1 MGTKEDF
8 IKQELAKSG
17 FDLEDNV
24 ASVFRK
30 LKNFEV
36 EPSYNFTDWQTGDVR
51 ELDLRV
57 TYEVTTAPIKIEYVL
72 LIECK
77 KLPGNAWAFIKS
89 TGDSIISKNSISVW
103 DNIGTLGRQN
113 HLVDIVKP
121 ITKVNSIIADT
132 FSSRYKEI
140 ITDKDKSNKREENI
154 LTCTTK
160 LAKAIYFEQR
170 MQETNNSLVASLK
183 KDIDYVKIYYPIVVF
198 EGEMYE
204 ATMLPNL
211 TVRPISSVHLDSFSI
226 QNKQELSTTIDFV
239 KLQHLKSFLQKG
251 MLIEASQIRENE
263 KNNRNAYLKQ
273 IRKIKQKTKLNKS
286 LEQLIGF
293 VPRII

>member
-1 MGTKEDF
+1 M
-8 IKQELAKSG
+8 
-17 FDLEDNV
+17 
-24 ASVFRK
+24 
-30 LKNFEV
+30 
-36 EPSYNFTDWQTGDVR
+36 
-51 ELDLRV
+51 
-57 TYEVTTAPIKIEYVL
+57 
-72 LIECK
+72 
-77 KLPGNAWAFIKS
+77 
-89 TGDSIISKNSISVW
+89 
-103 DNIGTLGRQN
+103 
-113 HLVDIVKP
+113 
-121 ITKVNSIIADT
+121 NSIIADT